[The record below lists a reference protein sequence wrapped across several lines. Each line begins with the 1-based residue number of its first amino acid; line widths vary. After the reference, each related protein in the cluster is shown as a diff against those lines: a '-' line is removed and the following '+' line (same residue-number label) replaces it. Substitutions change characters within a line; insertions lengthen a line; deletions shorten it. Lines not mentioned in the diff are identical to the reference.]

1 MKKFLRLLPET
12 RLDLTAG
19 IYTTFVLAVQRIV
32 LEIVKSY
39 SWIIWCDKNLKRKQ
53 EKPCIFIWK
62 LSETLIHI
70 PSSAVWRLSRWPLR
84 TMITSQAPNENWKCI
99 IKYKYIYQRVE
110 KCEVPSH
117 AWLKFCIWFVE
128 GRREFSK
135 PITERSEVKPFSN
148 PSWRLTLTQNV
159 LKWN

>member
-1 MKKFLRLLPET
+1 MKKFLHLLPET

-62 LSETLIHI
+62 LSETLNHI
-70 PSSAVWRLSRWPLR
+70 PSSELFEDCHDGLWEQWLHRKHLMRTGSVLSNTNTFTKGWKNAKYQVALSLSFASDLLKAGASFPNQ
-84 TMITSQAPNENWKCI
+84 SQ
-99 IKYKYIYQRVE
+99 
-110 KCEVPSH
+110 
-117 AWLKFCIWFVE
+117 
-128 GRREFSK
+128 
-135 PITERSEVKPFSN
+135 SEVK
-148 PSWRLTLTQNV
+148 
-159 LKWN
+159 WNHLVIPADVWH

>member
-53 EKPCIFIWK
+53 EKNMFI
-62 LSETLIHI
+62 
-70 PSSAVWRLSRWPLR
+70 
-84 TMITSQAPNENWKCI
+84 
-99 IKYKYIYQRVE
+99 Y
-110 KCEVPSH
+110 
-117 AWLKFCIWFVE
+117 LKTFRDVKAY
-128 GRREFSK
+128 R
-135 PITERSEVKPFSN
+135 TERCFKIVMMASENNDYIAS
-148 PSWRLTLTQNV
+148 T
-159 LKWN
+159 